1 MISINHYHHFD
12 DKTLTLLN
20 KILNKEN
27 IIMATMQELRDAV
40 ERNITVDASII
51 TLLNGISQQLK
62 DALANNDP
70 VALQAVI
77 DTLDADTKN
86 ISDAIVANT
95 PAA

>member
-1 MISINHYHHFD
+1 
-12 DKTLTLLN
+12 
-20 KILNKEN
+20 
-27 IIMATMQELRDAV
+27 MATMQELRDAV